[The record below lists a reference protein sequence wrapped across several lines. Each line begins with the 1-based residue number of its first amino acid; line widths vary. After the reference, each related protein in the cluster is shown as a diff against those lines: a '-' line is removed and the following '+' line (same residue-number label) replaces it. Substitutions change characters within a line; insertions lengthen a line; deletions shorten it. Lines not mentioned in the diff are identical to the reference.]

1 MAIPKYDEIQFQ
13 ALQLMKDGK
22 VWKAKDF
29 IEPLT
34 RVFTL
39 SEDDLSKEYES
50 GNGFIFLDRI
60 TWALSYLNMAG
71 VVVKPKRG
79 FYQINDQGRQL
90 SADETKFRTYVS
102 AKYKERIGSN
112 QKQQPHLLKEPDVS
126 INSMTPEETLY
137 TSYRGIKEAVYQEII
152 ETILSKS
159 PREFEKIVVKLLQK
173 MGYGGEIKDSG
184 TVTQYTND
192 KGIDGVINEDVLG
205 FGRVCIQAKKY
216 STGNL
221 VGRDE
226 LQKFAGALMQ
236 AQSNKGVFITTSDFT
251 KSAYEFVHTLNANI
265 RIILING
272 RELAS
277 YIFEYNLGMQTEKV
291 LEIKR
296 LDSDFWDSLQD
307 DLDSGYKQV

>member
-13 ALQLMKDGK
+13 ALQVMKDGK
-22 VWKAKDF
+22 ARKPKDF
-29 IEPLT
+29 IEPLAAI
-34 RVFTL
+34 FNL
-39 SEDDLSKEYES
+39 SEVELSRDYDS
-50 GNGFIFLDRI
+50 GNKLIFRDRI
-60 TWALSYLNMAG
+60 NWALSYLNMAG
-71 VVVKPKRG
+71 VVTKPKRG
-79 FYQINDQGRQL
+79 LYQINDQGRFL
-90 SADETKFRTYVS
+90 SADETLFRSYVS
-102 AKYKERIGSN
+102 EKIKERVGTY
-112 QKQQPHLLKEPDVS
+112 QKQEPHKSEKSALSTND
-126 INSMTPEETLY
+126 MTPEEALFA
-137 TSYRGIKEAVYQEII
+137 SYRGIKEAIFQEII

-159 PREFEKIVVKLLQK
+159 AREFESIVVKLLQK

-216 STGNL
+216 AAGNL

-265 RIILING
+265 RIILISG
-272 RELAS
+272 KELAS
-277 YIFEYNLGMQTEKV
+277 YIFEYNLGMQTEKAI
-291 LEIKR
+291 EIKR

-307 DLDSGYKQV
+307 DPDSGYGK

>member
-1 MAIPKYDEIQFQ
+1 
-13 ALQLMKDGK
+13 
-22 VWKAKDF
+22 
-29 IEPLT
+29 
-34 RVFTL
+34 
-39 SEDDLSKEYES
+39 
-50 GNGFIFLDRI
+50 
-60 TWALSYLNMAG
+60 
-71 VVVKPKRG
+71 
-79 FYQINDQGRQL
+79 
-90 SADETKFRTYVS
+90 
-102 AKYKERIGSN
+102 
-112 QKQQPHLLKEPDVS
+112 
-126 INSMTPEETLY
+126 MTPEETLY
-137 TSYRGIKEAVYQEII
+137 ISYRGIKEAIYQEII

-159 PREFEKIVVKLLQK
+159 PREFESIVVKLLQK

-184 TVTQYTND
+184 MVTQYTND

-216 STGNL
+216 ATGNL

-307 DLDSGYKQV
+307 DVDSGYKQV